1 MGVRVIILVDGF
13 SLNQRTVA
21 NQIKA
26 KGIGLHTGH
35 ESVMTLR
42 PAPINTGIVFRR
54 IDCSP
59 VVVFKVSPHIVG
71 ETMLCTTIVQEQ
83 RGKKIKIATIEHL
96 MSAIAGIG
104 IDNLYIDI
112 TSDEVPI
119 MDGSASHFIFLLQ
132 SAGVQIQDAPKMFV
146 RILKSVR
153 VENDK
158 GGFAEFKPFD
168 GYRLN
173 FSIDFEHPAFQT
185 TSEKMTLN
193 FSSTS
198 YFKEVSRARTFG
210 FMKDME
216 MLRAKNL
223 GLGASLKNAIGLD
236 DEGVMNAEGL
246 RDKDEFVR
254 HKILDAVGDLY
265 MLGHPIVGEFTA
277 HKSGHTLN
285 NQLLRSLEA
294 QKKAFELVTYEND
307 GKQPIRYGSS
317 KVLL

>member
-1 MGVRVIILVDGF
+1 
-13 SLNQRTVA
+13 LNQRTVA
-21 NQIKA
+21 NKIKA

-35 ESVMTLR
+35 ESVMTLK
-42 PAPINTGIVFRR
+42 PAPVNTGVVFRR
-54 IDCSP
+54 IDCDP
-59 VVVFKVSPHIVG
+59 VVEFKVSPDIVG
-71 ETMLCTTIVQEQ
+71 ETMLCTTIVKEQ
-83 RGKKIKIATIEHL
+83 QNKKIKIATIEHL

-132 SAGVQIQDAPKMFV
+132 SAGIKIQDAPKTFV
-146 RILKSVR
+146 RILSSIH

-158 GGFAEFKPFD
+158 GGFAEFKPYEGF
-168 GYRLN
+168 RLN

-185 TSEKMTLN
+185 TAEKMTLN

-246 RDKDEFVR
+246 RNKDEFVR

-277 HKSGHTLN
+277 HKSGHALN
-285 NQLLRSLEA
+285 NQLLRALME
-294 QKKAFELVTYEND
+294 QKDAFELVTYEND
-307 GKQPIRYGSS
+307 GHQPIRYGSS

>member
-1 MGVRVIILVDGF
+1 M
-13 SLNQRTVA
+13 NQRTLA
-21 NQIKA
+21 NKIKA

-42 PAPINTGIVFRR
+42 PAPVNTGIVFRR
-54 IDCSP
+54 VDCSP
-59 VVVFKVSPHIVG
+59 EAEFRVSPEIVG
-71 ETMLCTTIVQEQ
+71 ETTLCTTVVNDANA
-83 RGKKIKIATIEHL
+83 KPVKIATIEHL
-96 MSAIAGIG
+96 MSALAGVG
-104 IDNLYIDI
+104 IDNVYIDI

-119 MDGSASHFIFLLQ
+119 MDGSSSHFIFLLQ
-132 SAGVQIQDAPKMFV
+132 SAGVAIQDAPKQFV
-146 RILKSVR
+146 KILKPVR
-153 VENDK
+153 VENEK
-158 GGFAEFKPFD
+158 GGWAEFKPYE

-173 FSIDFEHPAFQT
+173 FSIDFEHPAFQQT
-185 TSEKMTLN
+185 AEKMTLE

-216 MLRAKNL
+216 SLRAKNL

-236 DEGVMNAEGL
+236 DSGVMNIEGL

-277 HKSGHTLN
+277 HKSGHALN
-285 NQLLRSLEA
+285 NQLLRALMA
-294 QKKAFELVTYEND
+294 QPSAYELTDYADDKPPV
-307 GKQPIRYGSS
+307 QYGSS
-317 KVLL
+317 KVVA

>member
-1 MGVRVIILVDGF
+1 
-13 SLNQRTVA
+13 LNQRTLA
-21 NQIKA
+21 NKIKA

-42 PAPINTGIVFRR
+42 PAPVNTGIVFRR
-54 IDCSP
+54 VDCSP
-59 VVVFKVSPHIVG
+59 EAEFRVSPEIVG
-71 ETMLCTTIVQEQ
+71 ETTLCTTIVNEANT
-83 RGKKIKIATIEHL
+83 KPVKIATIEHL
-96 MSAIAGIG
+96 MSALAGVG
-104 IDNLYIDI
+104 IDNVYIDI

-119 MDGSASHFIFLLQ
+119 MDGSSSHFIFLLQ
-132 SAGVQIQDAPKMFV
+132 SAGVAIQDVPKQFV
-146 RILKSVR
+146 KILKPVR
-153 VENDK
+153 VENEK
-158 GGFAEFKPFD
+158 GGWAEFKPYN

-173 FSIDFEHPAFQT
+173 FSIDFEHPAFQQT
-185 TSEKMTLN
+185 AEKMTLE

-216 MLRAKNL
+216 SLRAKNL

-236 DEGVMNAEGL
+236 DSGVMNIEGL

-277 HKSGHTLN
+277 HKSGHALN
-285 NQLLRSLEA
+285 NQLLRALMA
-294 QKKAFELVTYEND
+294 QPDAYELTDYADDKPPV
-307 GKQPIRYGSS
+307 QYGSS
-317 KVLL
+317 KVVA

>member
-1 MGVRVIILVDGF
+1 MK
-13 SLNQRTVA
+13 QRTLA
-21 NQIKA
+21 NSIKA

-35 ESVMTLR
+35 ESVMTLH
-42 PAPINTGIVFRR
+42 PAPAETGIVFRR
-54 IDCSP
+54 VDTDP
-59 VVVFKVSPHIVG
+59 VVEFKVTPEIVG
-71 ETMLCTTIVQEQ
+71 ETTLCTTIVSEQ
-83 RGKKIKIATIEHL
+83 DEKPVKIATIEHL
-96 MSAIAGIG
+96 MSALAGVG
-104 IDNLYIDI
+104 IDNIYIDI

-119 MDGSASHFIFLLQ
+119 MDGSSSHFIFLLQ
-132 SAGVQIQDAPKMFV
+132 SAGVEYQDAPKRFV
-146 RILKSVR
+146 RIKEKVR

-158 GGFAEFKPFD
+158 GGWAEFAPHD

-173 FSIDFEHPAFQT
+173 FSIDFEHPAFKET
-185 TSEKMTLN
+185 AEKMTLD

-216 MLRAKNL
+216 YLRAKNL

-246 RDKDEFVR
+246 RNKDEFVR

-277 HKSGHTLN
+277 HKSGHALN
-285 NQLLRSLEA
+285 NQLLRALMAQPEA
-294 QKKAFELVTYEND
+294 YDLTTYED
-307 GKQPIRYGSS
+307 EKPPVRYGSS
-317 KVLL
+317 KVLM

>member
-1 MGVRVIILVDGF
+1 
-13 SLNQRTVA
+13 LNQRTVA
-21 NQIKA
+21 NPIKA

-42 PAPINTGIVFRR
+42 PAPINAGIVFRR
-54 IDCSP
+54 IDCDP
-59 VVVFKVSPHIVG
+59 VVEFKVSPDIVG

-83 RGKKIKIATIEHL
+83 FGKKIKIATIEHL

-119 MDGSASHFIFLLQ
+119 MDGSSSHFIFLLQ
-132 SAGVQIQDAPKMFV
+132 SAGIQIQDAFKTFV
-146 RILKSVR
+146 RILKPLR

-158 GGFAEFKPFD
+158 GGFAEFKPYE

-173 FSIDFEHPAFQT
+173 FSIDFEHPAFQAT
-185 TSEKMTLN
+185 AEKMTLE

-236 DEGVMNAEGL
+236 DEGVMNIEGL

-277 HKSGHTLN
+277 HKSGHALN
-285 NQLLRSLEA
+285 NQLLRALQS
-294 QKKAFELVTYEND
+294 QKDAYELVTYASNGE
-307 GKQPIRYGSS
+307 QPIRYGSS

>member
-1 MGVRVIILVDGF
+1 M
-13 SLNQRTVA
+13 NQRTLA
-21 NQIKA
+21 NVIKA

-42 PAPINTGIVFRR
+42 PAPVDTGIVFRR
-54 IDCSP
+54 IDCTP
-59 VVVFKVSPHIVG
+59 NIEFRVSPEIVG
-71 ETMLCTTIVQEQ
+71 ETTLCTTIVNND
-83 RGKKIKIATIEHL
+83 GAKPLKIATIEHL
-96 MSAIAGIG
+96 MSALAGVG
-104 IDNLYIDI
+104 IDNVYIDI

-119 MDGSASHFIFLLQ
+119 MDGSSSHFIFLLQ
-132 SAGVQIQDAPKMFV
+132 SAGVKILDVPKKFV
-146 RILKSVR
+146 RILKPMR
-153 VENDK
+153 VENEK
-158 GGFAEFKPFD
+158 GGWAEFAPYE

-173 FSIDFEHPAFQT
+173 FSIAFEHPAFQET
-185 TSEKMTLN
+185 AEKMTLD

-216 MLRAKNL
+216 FLRAKNL

-236 DEGVMNAEGL
+236 EEGVMNAEGL

-277 HKSGHTLN
+277 HKSGHALN
-285 NQLLRSLEA
+285 NQLLRALMA
-294 QKKAFELVTYEND
+294 QPEAFEVVSYEEQ
-307 GKQPIRYGSS
+307 KPPIQYGSS

>member
-1 MGVRVIILVDGF
+1 MLYFGTVNERVKREEF
-13 SLNQRTVA
+13 PLNQRTVA

-42 PAPINTGIVFRR
+42 PAPVDTGIVFCRV
-54 IDCSP
+54 DCDP
-59 VVVFKVSPHIVG
+59 VVMFKVSPDIVG

-83 RGKKIKIATIEHL
+83 GGEKIKIATIEHL

-132 SAGVQIQDAPKMFV
+132 SAGVQIQDAPKTFV
-146 RILKSVR
+146 RILESIR

-158 GGFAEFKPFD
+158 GGFAEFKPYE

-185 TSEKMTLN
+185 TAEKMTLD

-216 MLRAKNL
+216 MLRARNL

-236 DEGVMNAEGL
+236 DEGVMNSEGL

-254 HKILDAVGDLY
+254 HKILDAIGDMSLIGMNFIGNY
-265 MLGHPIVGEFTA
+265 EAMAGSHDLN
-277 HKSGHTLN
+277 HKLTLE
-285 NQLLRSLEA
+285 LLENPENYEVI
-294 QKKAFELVTYEND
+294 ELVDEKTMELEKAYA
-307 GKQPIRYGSS
+307 
-317 KVLL
+317 